1 MLDLVIEAR
10 KAFIGPGMEVRRI
23 LPFRLKR
30 MVGPFIF
37 MDHGGPLP
45 LNSLVTNHLDVLPHP
60 HIGLSTVSYL
70 LEGEVTHR
78 DSLGVE
84 QVIRPGEVNWMT
96 AGSGI
101 AHSERFED
109 ASLLAEGKLE
119 MLQTWVA
126 LPEKD
131 EESNPTFDNYKPEA
145 LPIYTDKGIWMRLI
159 AGLAFGLK
167 GHVKTHSPLFYLHV
181 VIDKGTKFSI
191 PKEHSE
197 RAIYITKG
205 ILELAGRSYVEGQML
220 VFNTGTDP
228 LLVATEKSTLMF
240 LGGEPL
246 GERFIWWN
254 FVSSRK
260 ERIEQA
266 KADWENGRIL
276 LPPNDTKV
284 FVPLPIDKTKPA
296 GGPPPQA
303 FSYTNTIVAN
313 LLLCPIYLG
322 NQE

>member
-10 KAFIGPGMEVRRI
+10 DAAISKSMKVKRI
-23 LPFRLKR
+23 LPFRLRR

-37 MDHGGPLP
+37 MDHAGPIAELP
-45 LNSLVTNHLDVLPHP
+45 STISSLDVLPHP

-70 LEGEVTHR
+70 FGGQVTHR
-78 DSLGVE
+78 DSLGV
-84 QVIRPGEVNWMT
+84 QQIIRPGEVNWMT

-109 ASLLAEGKLE
+109 PAALAGTELE
-119 MLQTWVA
+119 MIQTWVA

-131 EESNPTFDNYKPEA
+131 EESAPSFSNYTPDR
-145 LPIYTDKGIWMRLI
+145 LPVFTDKGVWMRLI
-159 AGLAFGLK
+159 AGNAYGLNND
-167 GHVKTHSPLFYLHV
+167 VKTNSPLFYLHV
-181 VIDKGTKFSI
+181 MLKQGASFGL

-197 RAIYITKG
+197 RGFYIVKG
-205 ILELAGRSYVEGQML
+205 SVEVSGNSYREGQML
-220 VFNTGTDP
+220 VFNKAPDP
-228 LLVATEKSTLMF
+228 LILAKENTTLML

-266 KADWENGRIL
+266 KEDWKQGRII
-276 LPPNDTKV
+276 LPPNDNKE
-284 FVPLPIDKTKPA
+284 FIPLPEDKTGPA
-296 GGPPPQA
+296 GASPRPEPL
-303 FSYTNTIVAN
+303 S
-313 LLLCPIYLG
+313 
-322 NQE
+322 